1 MRANSHHLASKLSAA
16 LFAATLLL
24 TVGPAAL
31 RAIAELDTLL
41 AQISLELCEVGL
53 AVLHVCG
60 I

>member
-1 MRANSHHLASKLSAA
+1 MLAHPNHLVSKLSAA

-24 TVGPAAL
+24 TLGPPAL
-31 RAIAELDTLL
+31 RTIADLDTVV

-53 AVLHVCG
+53 AVVRVCG

>member
-1 MRANSHHLASKLSAA
+1 MQAHANHLVSKLSAA

-24 TVGPAAL
+24 TLGPPAL
-31 RAIAELDTLL
+31 RTIADLDTVV

-53 AVLHVCG
+53 AVVRVCG